1 MTGKTA
7 LPLQRW
13 RIGLAGHGPAAP
25 AQPVRPKP
33 WCHPTMSTA
42 ELATELFEIAERARR
57 LPPPSH
63 RNPEAFHEA
72 RSELAHDIEVLAQQL
87 NPPMA
92 VARAYHCR
100 TLARWPHE

>member
-33 WCHPTMSTA
+33 WCHPTITHGRIVV
-42 ELATELFEIAERARR
+42 LFEPDGCGPDGFRRRAAATRK
-57 LPPPSH
+57 PY
-63 RNPEAFHEA
+63 HEA
-72 RSELAHDIEVLAQQL
+72 RSELATTLQVLGDRL
-87 NPPMA
+87 NR
-92 VARAYHCR
+92 ARCR
-100 TLARWPHE
+100 RKPYAL